1 VTFVEFLISLT
12 FLYFFYFQG
21 TYQQRQ
27 SNNLTTFHEE
37 LRRND
42 TNSTAGFGDSSD
54 MHIIID
60 TDYEKYGGDAEERN
74 SILHLQKK

>member
-1 VTFVEFLISLT
+1 
-12 FLYFFYFQG
+12 
-21 TYQQRQ
+21 
-27 SNNLTTFHEE
+27 

-60 TDYEKYGGDAEERN
+60 TDYEKYGGDAEDRN
-74 SILHLQKK
+74 SILHLQKKEERIKSK